1 MKSEWRRMSTGRGF
15 WLSVVLCV
23 AGLLAGIT
31 WPSEVQPSGTFFTMV
46 QKAFCAKPVCYLLPV
61 IAVLPW
67 SDSFLREWKS
77 GYLKAALPRIGRR
90 AYVEIKILTVAG
102 GGILAV
108 WLAAIVVTFGSFLV
122 CFPQE
127 KAGSIA
133 AEPVQMLAA
142 TVLRCS
148 LVGASFASLGGIC
161 GILGG
166 SADMAFGIPL
176 VVYYFCMILK
186 ERYFP
191 DALWLYPPQWIS
203 GAARWGE
210 RGEGLWLFLLLMLAV
225 LMGGHAATIYGK
237 IEAG

>member
-1 MKSEWRRMSTGRGF
+1 M
-15 WLSVVLCV
+15 
-23 AGLLAGIT
+23 
-31 WPSEVQPSGTFFTMV
+31 
-46 QKAFCAKPVCYLLPV
+46 
-61 IAVLPW
+61 
-67 SDSFLREWKS
+67 
-77 GYLKAALPRIGRR
+77 
-90 AYVEIKILTVAG
+90 
-102 GGILAV
+102 

-127 KAGSIA
+127 KAGGIA

>member
-1 MKSEWRRMSTGRGF
+1 MSTGRGF

-31 WPSEVQPSGTFFTMV
+31 WPSGVQPSGTFFTMV

-77 GYLKAALPRIGRR
+77 GYLKAVLPRIGRR

-133 AEPVQMLAA
+133 VEPVQMLAA
-142 TVLRCS
+142 NNIALQPGRGFLCLTWRNLRDFGRLCRYGLWYSACS
-148 LVGASFASLGGIC
+148 LLFLHDPEGTLLSGCTLALSATVDFRGSQVGGTWGRSVALSFADARRINGRAC
-161 GILGG
+161 GNDIW
-166 SADMAFGIPL
+166 
-176 VVYYFCMILK
+176 K
-186 ERYFP
+186 N
-191 DALWLYPPQWIS
+191 
-203 GAARWGE
+203 
-210 RGEGLWLFLLLMLAV
+210 
-225 LMGGHAATIYGK
+225 
-237 IEAG
+237 

>member
-31 WPSEVQPSGTFFTMV
+31 WPSGVQPSGTFFTMV

-77 GYLKAALPRIGRR
+77 GYLKAVLPRIGRR

-186 ERYFP
+186 ERSGCTLALSATVDFRGSQVGGTWGRSVALSFA
-191 DALWLYPPQWIS
+191 DARRINGRACGNDIW
-203 GAARWGE
+203 
-210 RGEGLWLFLLLMLAV
+210 
-225 LMGGHAATIYGK
+225 K
-237 IEAG
+237 N

>member
-1 MKSEWRRMSTGRGF
+1 MESEWRRMLTGWGF

-31 WPSEVQPSGTFFTMV
+31 WPSKMQPSGAFFTMV
-46 QKAFCAKPVCYLLPV
+46 QEAFLAKPVSYLLPV

-90 AYVEIKILTVAG
+90 AYVEIKILTMAG
-102 GGILAV
+102 GAASAV
-108 WLAAIVVTFGSFLV
+108 WLAAVLVTFGSFLI

-127 KAGSIA
+127 QQGVIG
-133 AEPVQMLAA
+133 AELIRGLLFP
-142 TVLRCS
+142 VLRCS
-148 LVGASFASLGGIC
+148 LVSASVASLGGIC
-161 GILGG
+161 GVLCG
-166 SADMAFGIPL
+166 AVDMSFGILL
-176 VVYYFCMILK
+176 VTYYFCMILK

-210 RGEGLWLFLLLMLAV
+210 HGEGLWLFLLLMLAV
-225 LMGGHAATIYGK
+225 LMGGHAAVLYGK

>member
-1 MKSEWRRMSTGRGF
+1 METYVHTAGFLAFRGA
-15 WLSVVLCV
+15 LRGGAACRDHV
-23 AGLLAGIT
+23 AVRGTA
-31 WPSEVQPSGTFFTMV
+31 VQHIFTMV

-77 GYLKAALPRIGRR
+77 GYLKAVLPRIGRR

-127 KAGSIA
+127 KAGGIA

-203 GAARWGE
+203 GAARWG
-210 RGEGLWLFLLLMLAV
+210 GTW
-225 LMGGHAATIYGK
+225 GK
-237 IEAG
+237 VCGSFFC